1 MFDTYILLI
10 IALILLTTK
19 VFSLIMKTFHMPQVI
34 GALIAGVLLGPAV
47 FKLVDPN
54 AEMYKPITVMAEF
67 GVIFLLFAAGLE
79 TDFRQ
84 LKGMLKPALLIS
96 VLGVV
101 VALGGGFVLA
111 LVFSNTLGLS
121 MFQSFFIG
129 VVIASMST
137 SITVEALSEMG
148 KLKTKTGT
156 ALLGASVF
164 DDILVIMVL
173 AVTMGIGANGFSL
186 LSLGII
192 LLKIIAFFVFA
203 ILAGLL
209 VNKLF
214 NWAYARVGEKRRFT
228 VFAIAYCF
236 LMAYLA
242 ELFGLADITGAYIA
256 GVAFCSTRCV
266 EYLETKTHWLS
277 YILFTPVFLANIG
290 IHTSFEGMTSSM
302 ILFTV
307 LLILTAI
314 LSKMIGCGL
323 GAKLSKFTNR
333 ESFQVGSGM
342 VARGEV
348 SFIVATKGIALGYL
362 GTIMYPSVIMVV
374 LVTVLITPLLLK
386 VAYPREVTLDVPREA
401 SPGVPRK
408 DG

>member
-1 MFDTYILLI
+1 MFDINLLLI

-19 VFSLIMKTFHMPQVI
+19 IFSITMRSIHMPQVI

-47 FKLVDPN
+47 FKLVEPN
-54 AEMYKPITVMAEF
+54 ETISAIAEF
-67 GVIFLLFAAGLE
+67 GVIFLLFSAGME

-84 LKGMLKPALLIS
+84 LKSMLKPSLLIS

-101 VALGGGFVLA
+101 VALGGGFALA
-111 LVFSNTLGLS
+111 LVFSRALGLS
-121 MFQSFFIG
+121 LFQCFFIG

-156 ALLGASVF
+156 ALMGASVF

-173 AVTMGIGANGFSL
+173 AVTMGIGSNGFSF
-186 LSLGII
+186 SALGII
-192 LLKIIAFFVFA
+192 LVKIIAFFAFA
-203 ILAGLL
+203 IGAGLL

-214 NWAYARVGEKRRFT
+214 NWAYARMGEKRRFT

-277 YILFTPVFLANIG
+277 YMFFTPVFLANIG
-290 IHTSFEGMTSSM
+290 MHTSFSGMTSSL

-307 LLILTAI
+307 LLVLVSI
-314 LSKMIGCGL
+314 LSKLIGCGL
-323 GAKLSKFTNR
+323 GAKFSRFSNR
-333 ESFQVGSGM
+333 ECLQVGFGM

-348 SFIVATKGIALGYL
+348 SFIVASKGIALGYL
-362 GTIMYPSVIMVV
+362 GSIMYPSVIVVV
-374 LVTVLITPLLLK
+374 LVTVLVTPVLLK
-386 VAYPREVTLDVPREA
+386 AAYP
-401 SPGVPRK
+401 K
-408 DG
+408 Q

>member
-1 MFDTYILLI
+1 MFDTHILLI

-19 VFSLIMKTFHMPQVI
+19 AFSIAMKRIHMPQVI

-47 FKLVDPN
+47 FNLIDPN
-54 AEMYKPITVMAEF
+54 VEMYKSISVIAEI
-67 GVIFLLFAAGLE
+67 GVILLLFAAGLE

-84 LKGMLKPALLIS
+84 LKGVLKPALLVSI
-96 VLGVV
+96 LGVV
-101 VALGGGFVLA
+101 VALGGGFGLA
-111 LVFSNTLGLS
+111 ILFSKTLGLS

-164 DDILVIMVL
+164 DDILVIVVL
-173 AVTMGIGANGFSL
+173 AVTLGVGSNGFSL

-192 LLKIIAFFVFA
+192 LIKIIAFFAFA
-203 ILAGLL
+203 VGAGLL

-214 NWAYARVGEKRRFT
+214 NWAYARMGEKRRFT

-266 EYLETKTHWLS
+266 EYLESKTHWLS
-277 YILFTPVFLANIG
+277 YMFFTPVFLANIG
-290 IHTSFEGMTSSM
+290 IHTSFNGMTNSM

-307 LLILTAI
+307 LLIVVAI
-314 LSKMIGCGL
+314 LTKFLGCGL

-333 ESFQVGSGM
+333 ESAQVGAGM

-348 SFIVATKGIALGYL
+348 SFIVASKGIALGYL
-362 GTIMYPSVIMVV
+362 GSIMYPSVIMVV
-374 LVTVLITPLLLK
+374 LITVLITPLMLK
-386 VAYPREVTLDVPREA
+386 AAYPKEA
-401 SPGVPRK
+401 PPEAPQVLENE
-408 DG
+408 